1 MRQVEISATAPLW
14 PCHSRRATNA
24 ELDQAQM
31 LHTDSSLTL
40 PAIQE
45 LMIRRIP
52 SAGTASGQPWQSC
65 AGRDGARR
73 PSRPRGC
80 GGGCTELPC
89 SAIHVHLVA
98 RNHKFG
104 GRCRHK
110 STTRETRS
118 ASRRRGPRS
127 AVRGPRSAC
136 RVPRAAGRGT
146 GTVAVTHVVGSTALV
161 SNGMPL
167 NVGH

>member
-89 SAIHVHLVA
+89 SAIHVNNSL
-98 RNHKFG
+98 RG
-104 GRCRHK
+104 
-110 STTRETRS
+110 TTSLEDAADTSQPLEKRGAPRG
-118 ASRRRGPRS
+118 AAVRGPRS
-127 AVRGPRSAC
+127 AVRGPRAAC
-136 RVPRAAGRGT
+136 RVPRVGERGRLLSRMWS
-146 GTVAVTHVVGSTALV
+146 A
-161 SNGMPL
+161 PL
-167 NVGH
+167 L